1 MNTLEA
7 RCAELSYR
15 HGLTHVSSVLNTVNI
30 LDFIYGLR
38 KPDDPVVLG
47 NSHAALA
54 LYVVLDSFGLCDVNE
69 MIQKHGTHASRDM
82 ANGIWVSGGSL
93 GQAET
98 IAVGMAIADSSKTVY
113 LVTSD
118 GACAEGSVWEAFRLA
133 ARLRLTNLKVTVI
146 ANGFGGNGEISI
158 DQLHMQ
164 LNSLNLPYLEVVN
177 TNIRFE
183 SLLPEWLWGLKGH
196 YINIT
201 HANHIE
207 VIRTR
212 MQCYYGFDVFVK
224 ELPKLP
230 GNYLEIG
237 VYEGYAI
244 RELARNNPDK
254 NFYAI
259 DPFIEDGNT
268 SMHNGVK
275 KGHNMPMQKRST
287 HLNLD
292 GVRNVKLFEQTSQS
306 FANNIDDK
314 TLWNMNLS
322 CILIDGDHSTEAA
335 ASDLKLAARALKKG
349 GLIFLDDSDT
359 QTVGLA
365 LAEFV
370 KIYKHRLVNYSG
382 GGVIWMSSY

>member
-30 LDFIYGLR
+30 LDLIYRAR

-69 MIQKHGTHASRDM
+69 MIHKHGTHASRDM

-98 IAVGMAIADSSKTVY
+98 IAVGMAIADRSKTVY

-133 ARLRLTNLKVTVI
+133 ARLRLTNLNVTVI

-158 DQLHMQ
+158 GELHTQL
-164 LNSLNLPYLEVVN
+164 LSINLPYLEVVN

-183 SLLPEWLWGLKGH
+183 SQLPEWLQGLKGH
-196 YINIT
+196 YVGIT

-207 VIRTR
+207 VIRSR
-212 MQCYYGFDVFVK
+212 IYCHHAFDIFTE

-237 VYEGYAI
+237 VYEGYSI
-244 RELARNNPDK
+244 RELAMNNPDK

-268 SMHNGVK
+268 TMHNGVK
-275 KGHNMPMQKRST
+275 KGHNMPLQKRST

-292 GVRNVKLFEQTSQS
+292 RVPNVKLFEKTSQS
-306 FANNIDDK
+306 FAENIDDK

-322 CILIDGDHSTEAA
+322 CIMIDGDHSTEAA
-335 ASDLKLAARALKKG
+335 ASDLKLAARALKNG
-349 GLIFLDDSDT
+349 GLIFLDDAGLP
-359 QTVGLA
+359 TVATA

-370 KIYKHRLVNYSG
+370 KLYKHRLIDHEG
-382 GGVIWMSSY
+382 GGIIRMAGY